1 VKPTEKQFMLATA
14 DGDLGLVP
22 ASKAQ
27 AEAAKLAAEEGK
39 NVTVRDPVTDRVI
52 NPHRSKRAARKRRL
66 TELSVR
72 KARADGDAPAI
83 IWDTQQRGLALRVQ
97 PTGGKSWYC
106 VYSRQ
111 GRPRWLRL
119 GHADAIG
126 LADARKLAAK
136 AMLAVAEG
144 KDPAAEK
151 KAERGAGTFAELHDK
166 YLEQHAKKANKSW
179 RQADAII
186 RGKVLPRWGK
196 LQASTI
202 MRGDVKALMASIA
215 APIAANQTLA
225 AVSAVFTWGVREE
238 IVLANPCKL
247 VARNATTSRERI
259 LSESELAVFWKAL
272 DDVEPTAAAALK
284 TVLLTGQRPGE
295 VAHMRH
301 EHLKDGWW
309 ELPGA
314 PVPSLGWPG
323 TKNAASHRVWLPQA
337 VQDIIA
343 DMRDGD
349 DSKIAFVFAGPRGR
363 PVRGMDAGMRA
374 ISTKLGGE
382 PARPHDLRRTH
393 GSTITALGF
402 GREAMNRIQNHAEGG
417 IASVYDRHG
426 YAEENKRIMEAV
438 AGRLLSLAEG
448 RAGENKIVKI
458 Y

>member
-1 VKPTEKQFMLATA
+1 MHRP
-14 DGDLGLVP
+14 
-22 ASKAQ
+22 SK
-27 AEAAKLAAEEGK
+27 
-39 NVTVRDPVTDRVI
+39 RP
-52 NPHRSKRAARKRRL
+52 KRAARKRRL

-72 KARADGDAPAI
+72 KARPEGAAYLL
-83 IWDTQQRGLALRVQ
+83 WDTQQRGLSLRVQ
-97 PTGGKSWYC
+97 PSGQRSWYVC
-106 VYSRQ
+106 YSRH

-119 GHADAIG
+119 GHAGAIG
-126 LADARKLAAK
+126 LADARTLAAE
-136 AMLAVAEG
+136 AMLAVARG
-144 KDPAAEK
+144 MDPAAEK
-151 KAERGAGTFAELHDK
+151 KAERGAGTFAELHGK
-166 YLEQHAKKANKSW
+166 YLEQHAKKNNKSW
-179 RQADAII
+179 RQADALV
-186 RGKVLPRWGK
+186 RGKVLPKWSK

-202 MRGDVKALMASIA
+202 TRGDVKALMAGID

-272 DDVEPTAAAALK
+272 DDVEPVASAALK
-284 TVLLTGQRPGE
+284 AVLLTGQRPGE
-295 VAHMRH
+295 VAHMRR

-323 TKNAASHRVWLPQA
+323 TKNAASHRVWLPRA

-349 DSKIAFVFAGPRGR
+349 DVKTGFVFAGPRGR

-374 ISTKLGGE
+374 VSAKLGGE

-393 GSTITALGF
+393 GSTITALGH

-426 YAEENKRIMEAV
+426 YADENKRIMESV

-448 RAGENKIVKI
+448 SIADDGRVVPLRR
-458 Y
+458 